1 MKRPTPGVS
10 AAERIRN
17 SARELFYHNG
27 IRGVGVEEIVQNA
40 GVTKPSLYRAYES
53 KDGLA
58 AVYLDEFYG
67 TCRTRFEEAEA
78 DFPDDPRGQ
87 ILAYFDGL
95 AERASSPTYR
105 GCGLTNAILEFP
117 DRDHPVRREASRLK
131 QAMAD
136 WIASRVALLN
146 ARDPEALTAGLVLLM
161 EGVFVAGQAF
171 APPGPSAHAGTVARL
186 LLDMSVL

>member
-1 MKRPTPGVS
+1 MKRPTSGVS

-17 SARELFYHNG
+17 SARDLFYSNG
-27 IRGVGVEEIVQNA
+27 IRCVGVDEIVQNA

-58 AVYLDEFYG
+58 AVYLDEFFQ
-67 TCRTRFEEAEA
+67 TCLTRFEQAEA
-78 DFPDDPRGQ
+78 TCPDDPRGQ
-87 ILAYFDGL
+87 LLSYFDGL
-95 AERASSPTYR
+95 AERASRPAYR

-117 DRDHPVRREASRLK
+117 DHNHPVRREAARLK

-136 WIASRVALLN
+136 WIASRVALL
-146 ARDPEALTAGLVLLM
+146 DTGEPERLTSGLVLLM

-171 APPGPSAHAGTVARL
+171 APPGPAAHAGIVARL
-186 LLDMSVL
+186 LLDM

>member
-1 MKRPTPGVS
+1 MKRSSSGVS

-17 SARELFYHNG
+17 SARELFYNNG

-58 AVYLDEFYG
+58 AVYLDEFYR
-67 TCRTRFEEAEA
+67 TCRTRFEEAETA
-78 DFPDDPRGQ
+78 CPNDPRGQ
-87 ILAYFDGL
+87 LLAYFDGL
-95 AERASSPTYR
+95 AERASHPAYR

-117 DRDHPVRREASRLK
+117 DRDHPVRREAAPLK

-136 WIASRVALLN
+136 WIASRVTLLD

-161 EGVFVAGQAF
+161 EGIFVAGQAF
-171 APPGPSAHAGTVARL
+171 APPGPSAHAGRVVRL
-186 LLDMSVL
+186 MLDMQML